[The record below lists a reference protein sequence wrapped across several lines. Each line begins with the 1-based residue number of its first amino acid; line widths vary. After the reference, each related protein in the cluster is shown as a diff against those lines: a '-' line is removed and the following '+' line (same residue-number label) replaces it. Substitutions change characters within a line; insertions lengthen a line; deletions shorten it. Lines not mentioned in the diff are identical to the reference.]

1 MKKIFYAAI
10 FMMNIFVACNVM
22 ASDHDSVQITNN
34 SSENVT
40 LELYDAQG
48 KTVRT
53 GMGPIFLLPG
63 QSTAIQ
69 KSYTVQ
75 RNVALDTS
83 KNESYEELKAR
94 QAEMPFDTSV
104 VASIH
109 YILQTSGSNFTVPMP
124 ASSLVISSPPTSS
137 LIMSRRGKHTA
148 Q

>member
-10 FMMNIFVACNVM
+10 FMMNIFGACNVM
-22 ASDHDSVQITNN
+22 ASKDDAVQVINRSLHD
-34 SSENVT
+34 VT
-40 LELYDAQG
+40 LELYDAQE

-53 GMGPIFLLPG
+53 GTGPIFLQAG
-63 QSTAIQ
+63 QSTVIQ

-75 RNVALDTS
+75 RNAALDIT

-104 VASIH
+104 VTSIH
-109 YILQTSGSNFTVPMP
+109 CIFQNSDLNFTVPMP
-124 ASSLVISSPPTSS
+124 ASRLMILPA
-137 LIMSRRGKHTA
+137 GKHKA